1 MNANTVLLVYII
13 LFVICAL
20 LGAGLGS
27 LLARKYESPRNMVWW
42 VGGGVNIP
50 FLVSHPIRVF
60 CGLVFG
66 QVLDWRQVLQ

>member
-42 VGGGVNIP
+42 VGGG
-50 FLVSHPIRVF
+50 LVGVLIMFPLILR
-60 CGLVFG
+60 GLGF
-66 QVLDWRQVLQ
+66 